1 MATPFSAPPGAPGAP
16 DTPSP
21 SVHTP
26 ENIAATAQSTGAN
39 GGLGTKRLGRAA
51 VWGGFALLLVVAPL
65 VFGSSLALTMLSQMG
80 YAIIIC
86 LSYNI
91 LLGQGG
97 MLSFGHAV
105 YTGLGS
111 FVAIHAMN
119 QAGAGAWPVP
129 LVLIP
134 VVGGLGGMAGAALL
148 GWVNTRKSGTTFAMI
163 TLGVGELV
171 AAMALMF
178 PGLFGGEGGIS
189 TDRVY
194 GAPVLGISFGPA
206 IEVYYLIAVYCFVC
220 TAAMFAFTGTPLG
233 RMLNAVRDNPE
244 RVAFVGYNPQR
255 VRYSGFVIAGFFAGV
270 GGALAAINFE
280 IVTAA
285 DSFSMVR
292 SGSYLL
298 FTFLGGAAFFC
309 GPILGAV
316 LMVLVTVLL
325 SAWTK
330 AWMLYLGLL
339 FLGMVM
345 YAPGG
350 MASLMVEGWRQLH
363 ELRKLRQGPR
373 GRVALRG
380 GALLLAGLLALAG
393 AAALIEMLYHLQLN
407 DALGDT
413 LHLGA
418 WELNVH
424 SAGSWWGATALCA
437 AGLALWAL
445 VRRWSVVRSGQRGE
459 GA

>member
-1 MATPFSAPPGAPGAP
+1 MGA
-16 DTPSP
+16 S
-21 SVHTP
+21 
-26 ENIAATAQSTGAN
+26 
-39 GGLGTKRLGRAA
+39 GGLGTKRLRRAA

-119 QAGAGAWPVP
+119 QAAAGAWPVP

-134 VVGGLGGMAGAALL
+134 VVGGLGGMVGAALL

-316 LMVLVTVLL
+316 LMVLATVLL

-350 MASLMVEGWRQLH
+350 MASLVVEGWRQLR
-363 ELRKLRQGPR
+363 EMRQGPP

-413 LHLGA
+413 LRFGA

-424 SAGSWWGATALCA
+424 SAGSWWGAAALCA

-445 VRRWSVVRSGQRGE
+445 VRRWSAVRSGQRGE
-459 GA
+459 GV